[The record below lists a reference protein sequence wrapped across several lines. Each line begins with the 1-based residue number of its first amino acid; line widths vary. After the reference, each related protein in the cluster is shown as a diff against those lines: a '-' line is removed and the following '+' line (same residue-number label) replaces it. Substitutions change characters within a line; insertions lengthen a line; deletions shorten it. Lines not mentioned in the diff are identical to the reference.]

1 MSSQILSKPL
11 PYIALIIAHVI
22 WGINTVVAKVTLQEF
37 PPMTLAFLR
46 FSLATIFLIPFFLAE
61 TKKVK
66 INSKDVPKLTL
77 VGILIIT
84 LNIAFFFEGLSRTS
98 VVSASVL
105 TLTVPIFSVLL
116 GWIFLKEKI
125 YTANLAGILFG
136 FLGALVIL
144 NIPLFFL
151 GNFSP
156 GEMTGNLLLILASF
170 SWVIGSIVSRECL
183 KKYPSMIVTSFA
195 FLVGVVTFLLPAAK
209 EYLTN
214 PLWVGK
220 VTMLGV
226 FGLFYMTLLSSISA
240 YFLFE
245 WGLAKT
251 SASQANLFSYIMPF
265 ISITL
270 AVMILNE
277 KITTP
282 IIFGSILIFAGV
294 YLGTLA
300 KETHHKIH
308 KFHRY

>member
-1 MSSQILSKPL
+1 VSSKIFSHPL
-11 PYIALIIAHVI
+11 PYLALLIAHII
-22 WGINTVVAKVTLQEF
+22 WGINTVVAKITLQEF
-37 PPMTLAFLR
+37 PPMSLAFLR
-46 FSLATIFLIPFFLAE
+46 FTLATIFLIPFFLAE

-66 INSKDVPKLTL
+66 INSKDIPKLTL
-77 VGILIIT
+77 IGILIIT
-84 LNIAFFFEGLSRTS
+84 LNIAFFFEGLTKTS

-116 GWIFLKEKI
+116 GWLFLKEKI

-144 NIPLFFL
+144 NIPLLFL
-151 GNFSP
+151 GTFSP
-156 GEMTGNLLLILASF
+156 EEATGNLLIVLASLV
-170 SWVIGSIVSRECL
+170 WVIGSIVSRQML
-183 KKYPSMIVTSFA
+183 QKYPSMIVTSFA

-214 PLWVGK
+214 PLWIQK

-251 SASQANLFSYIMPF
+251 SVSQANLFNYIMPF
-265 ISITL
+265 ISIAL
-270 AVMILNE
+270 AVIILNE

-282 IIFGSILIFAGV
+282 LIFGSILIFAGV

-300 KETHHKIH
+300 KEAHHKIH